1 MIFRDP
7 TVEKIVPCEDLPF
20 GKWVSRPKENGLEKS
35 RLHIT
40 VAGDNAI
47 FWITDRRGHAIQM
60 DKSEVLELLTILN
73 KRMPLDSL
81 GAI

>member
-1 MIFRDP
+1 MIYRDS
-7 TVEKIVPCEDLPF
+7 TVAKIVPCEDLPF
-20 GKWVSRPKENGLEKS
+20 GKWVSKHKERGLEKG

-60 DKSEVLELLTILN
+60 DKAEILELLTILN
-73 KRMPLDSL
+73 NRMPLDSL